1 MKKEKINFN
10 NQKKILKMQKI
21 NYHNQKLKE
30 NL

>member
-30 NL
+30 NH

>member
-21 NYHNQKLKE
+21 NYHNLKLKE
-30 NL
+30 NH